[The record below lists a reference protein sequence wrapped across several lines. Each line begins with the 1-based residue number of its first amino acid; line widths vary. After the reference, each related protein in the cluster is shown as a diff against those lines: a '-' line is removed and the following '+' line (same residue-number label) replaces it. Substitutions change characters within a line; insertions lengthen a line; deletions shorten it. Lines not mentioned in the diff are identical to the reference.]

1 MSYLGHFPG
10 DRGVTLSIYPFS
22 VNKFS
27 LNFTT
32 GTRTHAVKT
41 AKSSEYEED
50 RTQEISY
57 IFHRIDDFPLP
68 YVQLNLDFGWF
79 SKKNGRRHNS
89 ESSMTVRPSEQL
101 EQVQRELARK
111 LEEAERIGDYLVELG
126 ARLQEDPWKW
136 SIDWV
141 EDAFPDSNS
150 ICPIEPAIVESLDR
164 HRLEWLLEDIR
175 LLKRREVELKR
186 LAVA

>member
-1 MSYLGHFPG
+1 
-10 DRGVTLSIYPFS
+10 
-22 VNKFS
+22 
-27 LNFTT
+27 
-32 GTRTHAVKT
+32 
-41 AKSSEYEED
+41 
-50 RTQEISY
+50 
-57 IFHRIDDFPLP
+57 
-68 YVQLNLDFGWF
+68 
-79 SKKNGRRHNS
+79 
-89 ESSMTVRPSEQL
+89 MTVRPTEQL

-150 ICPIEPAIVESLDR
+150 TYPLEPEIVASLDR
-164 HRLEWLLEDIR
+164 RRLEWLLEDIR